1 MGNEAQ
7 THTKPQAPKRL
18 SGIISE
24 QIARSLR
31 AGDQVLYSGQIYT
44 ARDAAHA
51 RLIELLDKGEPLP
64 FDIKD
69 AIIYYA
75 GPAPAKPGMVMGSV
89 GPTTAYRMDP
99 YAPRLLD
106 LGLRAMIGK
115 GMRSE
120 EVVEAMRRNG
130 AVYFAAVGG
139 IAALMAQSVKA
150 VEMVCYEDLG
160 TEAIRLLT
168 VEDMPLTVA
177 IDSLGNNIYLQGP
190 EDYLF
195 TSKA

>member
-1 MGNEAQ
+1 MSCPNE
-7 THTKPQAPKRL
+7 TIKRI
-18 SGIISE
+18 SGTIDAE
-24 QIARSLR
+24 TARSLR
-31 AGDQVLYSGQIYT
+31 AGDQVLYTGKVYT

-51 RLIELLDKGEPLP
+51 RLIELMDRGEELP
-64 FDIKD
+64 FDIRD

-106 LGLRAMIGK
+106 AGQRAMIGK
-115 GMRSE
+115 GARGQA
-120 EVVEAMRRNG
+120 VIDAMKRND

-139 IAALMAQSVKA
+139 IAALMAQSVKD
-150 VEMVCYEDLG
+150 VQLVCYEDLG

-177 IDSLGNNIYLQGP
+177 IDCQGNSIYDLGPAAYLAQAGFG
-190 EDYLF
+190 E
-195 TSKA
+195 

>member
-1 MGNEAQ
+1 MDKATG
-7 THTKPQAPKRL
+7 APRRIF
-18 SGIISE
+18 GTISAE
-24 QIARSLR
+24 VARSLK

-51 RLIELLDKGEPLP
+51 RLVDLIDQGQPLP
-64 FDIKD
+64 FDIEN

-106 LGLRAMIGK
+106 LGQRAMIGK
-115 GMRSE
+115 GMRGQA
-120 EVVEAMRRNG
+120 VIDAMKRND

-139 IAALMAQSVKA
+139 IAALMAQSVKK
-150 VEMVCYEDLG
+150 VELVCYEDLG

-177 IDSLGNNIYLQGP
+177 IDCQGGNIYESGP
-190 EDYLF
+190 AAYLA
-195 TSKA
+195 SL

>member
-1 MGNEAQ
+1 MSCPNE
-7 THTKPQAPKRL
+7 TVKRI
-18 SGIISE
+18 SGTIDAE
-24 QIARSLR
+24 TARSLR
-31 AGDQVLYSGQIYT
+31 AGDQVLYTGKVYT

-51 RLIELLDKGEPLP
+51 RLVELMDRGEELP
-64 FDIKD
+64 FDIRD

-106 LGLRAMIGK
+106 AGQRAMIGK
-115 GMRSE
+115 GARGQA
-120 EVVEAMRRNG
+120 VIDAMKRND

-139 IAALMAQSVKA
+139 IAALMAQSVKD
-150 VEMVCYEDLG
+150 VQLVCYEDLG

-177 IDSLGNNIYLQGP
+177 IDCQGNSIYDLGPAAYLAQAGFG
-190 EDYLF
+190 E
-195 TSKA
+195 

>member
-1 MGNEAQ
+1 MSCPNE
-7 THTKPQAPKRL
+7 TVKRI
-18 SGIISE
+18 SGTIDAE
-24 QIARSLR
+24 TARSLR
-31 AGDQVLYSGQIYT
+31 AGDQVLYTGKVYT

-51 RLIELLDKGEPLP
+51 RLLELMDRGEELP
-64 FDIKD
+64 FDIRD

-106 LGLRAMIGK
+106 AGQRAMIGK
-115 GMRSE
+115 GSRGQA
-120 EVVEAMRRNG
+120 VIDAMKRND

-139 IAALMAQSVKA
+139 IAALMAQSVKD
-150 VEMVCYEDLG
+150 VQLVCYEDLG

-177 IDSLGNNIYLQGP
+177 IDCQGNSIYDLGPAAYLAQAGFG
-190 EDYLF
+190 E
-195 TSKA
+195 

>member
-1 MGNEAQ
+1 MSCPNE
-7 THTKPQAPKRL
+7 TVKRI
-18 SGIISE
+18 SGTIDAE
-24 QIARSLR
+24 TARSLR
-31 AGDQVLYSGQIYT
+31 AGDQVLYTGKVYT

-51 RLIELLDKGEPLP
+51 RLIELMDRGEDMP
-64 FDIKD
+64 FDIRD

-75 GPAPAKPGMVMGSV
+75 GPEPAKPGMVMGSV

-106 LGLRAMIGK
+106 AGQRAMIGK
-115 GMRSE
+115 GARGQA
-120 EVVEAMRRNG
+120 VIDAMKRND

-139 IAALMAQSVKA
+139 IAALMAQSVKD
-150 VEMVCYEDLG
+150 VQLVCYEDLG

-177 IDSLGNNIYLQGP
+177 IDCQGNSIYDLGPAAYLAQAGFG
-190 EDYLF
+190 E
-195 TSKA
+195 

>member
-1 MGNEAQ
+1 MSCPNE
-7 THTKPQAPKRL
+7 TVKRI
-18 SGIISE
+18 SGTIDDE
-24 QIARSLR
+24 TARSLR
-31 AGDQVLYSGQIYT
+31 AGDQVLYTGKVYT

-51 RLIELLDKGEPLP
+51 RLIELMDRGEELP
-64 FDIKD
+64 FDIRD

-106 LGLRAMIGK
+106 AGQRAMIGK
-115 GMRSE
+115 GARGQA
-120 EVVEAMRRNG
+120 VIDAMKRND

-139 IAALMAQSVKA
+139 IAALMAQSVKD
-150 VEMVCYEDLG
+150 VQLVCYEDLG

-177 IDSLGNNIYLQGP
+177 IDCQGNSIYDLGPAAYLAQAGFG
-190 EDYLF
+190 E
-195 TSKA
+195 

>member
-1 MGNEAQ
+1 MSCPNE
-7 THTKPQAPKRL
+7 TVKRIN
-18 SGIISE
+18 GTIDAE
-24 QIARSLR
+24 TARSLR
-31 AGDQVLYSGQIYT
+31 AGDQVLYTGKVYT

-51 RLIELLDKGEPLP
+51 RLIELMDRGEDMP
-64 FDIKD
+64 FDIRD

-106 LGLRAMIGK
+106 AGQRAMIGK
-115 GMRSE
+115 GARGQA
-120 EVVEAMRRNG
+120 VIDAMKRND

-139 IAALMAQSVKA
+139 IAALMAQSVKD
-150 VEMVCYEDLG
+150 VQLVCYEDLG

-177 IDSLGNNIYLQGP
+177 IDCQGNSIYDLGPAAYLAQAGFG
-190 EDYLF
+190 E
-195 TSKA
+195 

>member
-1 MGNEAQ
+1 MSCPNE
-7 THTKPQAPKRL
+7 TVKRI
-18 SGIISE
+18 SGTIDAE
-24 QIARSLR
+24 TARSLR
-31 AGDQVLYSGQIYT
+31 AGDQVFYTGKVYT

-51 RLIELLDKGEPLP
+51 RLIELMDRGEELP
-64 FDIKD
+64 FDIRD

-106 LGLRAMIGK
+106 AGQRAMISK
-115 GMRSE
+115 GARGQA
-120 EVVEAMRRNG
+120 VIDAMKRND

-139 IAALMAQSVKA
+139 IAALMAQSVKD
-150 VEMVCYEDLG
+150 VQLVCYEDLG

-177 IDSLGNNIYLQGP
+177 IDCQGNSIYDLGPAAYLAQAGFG
-190 EDYLF
+190 E
-195 TSKA
+195 

>member
-1 MGNEAQ
+1 MSCPNE
-7 THTKPQAPKRL
+7 TVKRI
-18 SGIISE
+18 SGTIDAE
-24 QIARSLR
+24 TARSLR
-31 AGDQVLYSGQIYT
+31 AGDQVLYTGKVYT

-51 RLIELLDKGEPLP
+51 RLIELMDRGEELP
-64 FDIKD
+64 FDIRD

-106 LGLRAMIGK
+106 AGQRAMIGK
-115 GMRSE
+115 GARGQA
-120 EVVEAMRRNG
+120 VIDAMKRND

-139 IAALMAQSVKA
+139 IAALMAQSVKD
-150 VEMVCYEDLG
+150 VQLVCYEDLG

-177 IDSLGNNIYLQGP
+177 IDCQGNSIYDLGPAAYLAQAGFG
-190 EDYLF
+190 E
-195 TSKA
+195 

>member
-1 MGNEAQ
+1 M
-7 THTKPQAPKRL
+7 TQANATARRI
-18 SGIISE
+18 SGVIDAE
-24 QIARSLR
+24 TARSLS
-31 AGDQVLYSGQIYT
+31 AGDQVLYTGKVYT

-51 RLIELLDKGEPLP
+51 RLVELMDKGEPLP
-64 FDIKD
+64 FDIEN

-106 LGLRAMIGK
+106 AGQRAMIGK
-115 GMRSE
+115 GARGP
-120 EVVEAMRRNG
+120 EVIEAMKRND
-130 AVYFAAVGG
+130 AVYFAAIGG
-139 IAALMAQSVKA
+139 IAALMAESVKD
-150 VEMVCYEDLG
+150 VQLVCYEDLG

-177 IDSLGNNIYLQGP
+177 IDCKGESIYDLGPAAYLAQ
-190 EDYLF
+190 
-195 TSKA
+195 A

>member
-1 MGNEAQ
+1 MSCPNE
-7 THTKPQAPKRL
+7 TVKRI
-18 SGIISE
+18 SGTIDAE
-24 QIARSLR
+24 TARSLR
-31 AGDQVLYSGQIYT
+31 AGDQVLYTGKVYT

-51 RLIELLDKGEPLP
+51 RLIELMDRGEELP
-64 FDIKD
+64 FDIRD

-106 LGLRAMIGK
+106 AGQRAMIGK
-115 GMRSE
+115 GARGQA
-120 EVVEAMRRNG
+120 VIDAMKRND

-139 IAALMAQSVKA
+139 IAALMAQSVKD
-150 VEMVCYEDLG
+150 VQLVCYEDLG
-160 TEAIRLLT
+160 TEAIRLLK

-177 IDSLGNNIYLQGP
+177 IDCQGNSIYDLGPAAYLAQAGFG
-190 EDYLF
+190 E
-195 TSKA
+195 

>member
-1 MGNEAQ
+1 MSCPNE
-7 THTKPQAPKRL
+7 TVKRI
-18 SGIISE
+18 SGAIDAE
-24 QIARSLR
+24 TARSLR
-31 AGDQVLYSGQIYT
+31 AGDQVLYTGKVYT

-51 RLIELLDKGEPLP
+51 RLIELMDRGEDMP
-64 FDIKD
+64 FDIRD

-106 LGLRAMIGK
+106 AGQRAMIGK
-115 GMRSE
+115 GARGQA
-120 EVVEAMRRNG
+120 VIDAMKRND

-139 IAALMAQSVKA
+139 IAALMAQSVKD
-150 VEMVCYEDLG
+150 VQLVCYEDLG

-177 IDSLGNNIYLQGP
+177 IDCQGNSIYDLGPAAYLAQAGYG
-190 EDYLF
+190 E
-195 TSKA
+195 

>member
-1 MGNEAQ
+1 MTRVETNVPRRICGAIDAQ
-7 THTKPQAPKRL
+7 T
-18 SGIISE
+18 
-24 QIARSLR
+24 ARSLS
-31 AGDQVLYSGQIYT
+31 AGDQILYSGKVFT

-51 RLIELLDKGEPLP
+51 RLIELLDKGEDLP
-64 FDIKD
+64 FDIRD

-106 LGLRAMIGK
+106 LGQRAMIGK
-115 GMRSE
+115 GARGQEVIDAMMR
-120 EVVEAMRRNG
+120 ND
-130 AVYFAAVGG
+130 AVYFAAIGG
-139 IAALMAQSVKA
+139 AAAVMAMSVKE
-150 VEMVCYEDLG
+150 VQLVCYEDLG

-177 IDSLGNNIYLQGP
+177 IDCRGNSVYDLGPAEYLSSKQG
-190 EDYLF
+190 E
-195 TSKA
+195 

>member
-1 MGNEAQ
+1 MSCPNE
-7 THTKPQAPKRL
+7 TVKRI
-18 SGIISE
+18 SGTIDAE
-24 QIARSLR
+24 TARSLS
-31 AGDQVLYSGQIYT
+31 AGDQVLYSGKVYT

-51 RLIELLDKGEPLP
+51 RLVELMDRGEDMP
-64 FDIKD
+64 FDIRD

-99 YAPRLLD
+99 YAPRLID
-106 LGLRAMIGK
+106 AGQRAMIGK
-115 GMRSE
+115 GARGQA
-120 EVVEAMRRNG
+120 VIDAMKRND

-139 IAALMAQSVKA
+139 IAALMAQSVKD
-150 VEMVCYEDLG
+150 VQLVCYEDLG

-177 IDSLGNNIYLQGP
+177 IDCQGNSIYDLGPAAYLAQAGFG
-190 EDYLF
+190 E
-195 TSKA
+195 

>member
-1 MGNEAQ
+1 MSCPNE
-7 THTKPQAPKRL
+7 TIKRI
-18 SGIISE
+18 SGTIDAE
-24 QIARSLR
+24 TARSLS
-31 AGDQVLYSGQIYT
+31 AGDQVLYSGKVYT

-51 RLIELLDKGEPLP
+51 RLIELMDRGEELP
-64 FDIKD
+64 FDIRD

-106 LGLRAMIGK
+106 AGQRAMIGK
-115 GMRSE
+115 GARGQA
-120 EVVEAMRRNG
+120 VIDAMKRND

-139 IAALMAQSVKA
+139 IAALMAQSVKD
-150 VEMVCYEDLG
+150 VQLVCYEDLG

-168 VEDMPLTVA
+168 VEDMPLMVA
-177 IDSLGNNIYLQGP
+177 IDCQGNSIYDLGPAAYLAQAGFG
-190 EDYLF
+190 E
-195 TSKA
+195 

>member
-1 MGNEAQ
+1 MSCPNE
-7 THTKPQAPKRL
+7 TVKRI
-18 SGIISE
+18 SGTIDAE
-24 QIARSLR
+24 TARSLR
-31 AGDQVLYSGQIYT
+31 AGDQVLYTGKVYT

-51 RLIELLDKGEPLP
+51 RLIELMDRGEELP
-64 FDIKD
+64 FDIRD

-75 GPAPAKPGMVMGSV
+75 GPAPARPGMVMGSV

-106 LGLRAMIGK
+106 AGQRAMIGK
-115 GMRSE
+115 GARGQA
-120 EVVEAMRRNG
+120 VIDAMKRND

-139 IAALMAQSVKA
+139 IAALMAQSVKD
-150 VEMVCYEDLG
+150 VQLVCYEDLG

-177 IDSLGNNIYLQGP
+177 IDCQGNSIYDLGPAAYLAQAGFG
-190 EDYLF
+190 E
-195 TSKA
+195 

>member
-1 MGNEAQ
+1 MSCPNE
-7 THTKPQAPKRL
+7 TIKRI
-18 SGIISE
+18 SGTIDAE
-24 QIARSLR
+24 TARSLS
-31 AGDQVLYSGQIYT
+31 AGDQVLYSGKVYT

-51 RLIELLDKGEPLP
+51 RLIELMDRGEELP
-64 FDIKD
+64 FDIRD

-106 LGLRAMIGK
+106 AGQRAMIGK
-115 GMRSE
+115 GARGQA
-120 EVVEAMRRNG
+120 VIDAMKRND

-139 IAALMAQSVKA
+139 IAALMAQSVKD
-150 VEMVCYEDLG
+150 VQLVCYEDLG

-177 IDSLGNNIYLQGP
+177 IDCQGNSIYDLGPAAYLAQAGFG
-190 EDYLF
+190 E
-195 TSKA
+195 

>member
-1 MGNEAQ
+1 MSCPNE
-7 THTKPQAPKRL
+7 TVKRI
-18 SGIISE
+18 SGTIDAE
-24 QIARSLR
+24 TARSLR
-31 AGDQVLYSGQIYT
+31 AGDQVLYTGKVYT

-51 RLIELLDKGEPLP
+51 RLIELMDRGEELP
-64 FDIKD
+64 FDIRD

-75 GPAPAKPGMVMGSV
+75 GPAPARPGMVMGSV

-106 LGLRAMIGK
+106 AGQRAMIGK
-115 GMRSE
+115 GARGQA
-120 EVVEAMRRNG
+120 VIDAMKRND

-139 IAALMAQSVKA
+139 IAALMAQSVKD
-150 VEMVCYEDLG
+150 VQLVCYEDLG

-177 IDSLGNNIYLQGP
+177 IDCQGNSIYDLGP
-190 EDYLF
+190 EAYLAQAGF
-195 TSKA
+195 GE

>member
-1 MGNEAQ
+1 MSCPNE
-7 THTKPQAPKRL
+7 TVKRIN
-18 SGIISE
+18 GPIDAE
-24 QIARSLR
+24 PDRSLR
-31 AGDQVLYSGQIYT
+31 AGDQVLYTGKVYT

-51 RLIELLDKGEPLP
+51 RLVELMDRGEELP
-64 FDIKD
+64 FDIRD

-106 LGLRAMIGK
+106 AGQRAMIGK
-115 GMRSE
+115 GARGQA
-120 EVVEAMRRNG
+120 VIDAMKRND

-139 IAALMAQSVKA
+139 IAALMAQSVKD
-150 VEMVCYEDLG
+150 VQLVCYEDLG

-177 IDSLGNNIYLQGP
+177 IDCQGNSIYDLGPAAYLAQAGFG
-190 EDYLF
+190 E
-195 TSKA
+195 

>member
-1 MGNEAQ
+1 MSCPNE
-7 THTKPQAPKRL
+7 TVKRI
-18 SGIISE
+18 SGTIDAE
-24 QIARSLR
+24 TARSLR
-31 AGDQVLYSGQIYT
+31 AGDQVFYTGKVYT

-51 RLIELLDKGEPLP
+51 RLIELMDRGEELP
-64 FDIKD
+64 FDIRD

-106 LGLRAMIGK
+106 AGQRAMIGK
-115 GMRSE
+115 GARGQA
-120 EVVEAMRRNG
+120 VIDAMKRND

-139 IAALMAQSVKA
+139 IAALMAQSVKD
-150 VEMVCYEDLG
+150 VQLVCYEDLG
-160 TEAIRLLT
+160 TESIRLLT

-177 IDSLGNNIYLQGP
+177 IDCQGNSIYDLGPAAYLAQAGFG
-190 EDYLF
+190 E
-195 TSKA
+195 

>member
-1 MGNEAQ
+1 MSCPNE
-7 THTKPQAPKRL
+7 TVKRI
-18 SGIISE
+18 SGTIDAE
-24 QIARSLR
+24 TARSLR
-31 AGDQVLYSGQIYT
+31 AGDQVFYTGKVYT

-51 RLIELLDKGEPLP
+51 RLIELMDRGEELP
-64 FDIKD
+64 FDIRD

-89 GPTTAYRMDP
+89 GPTTAYRMEP

-106 LGLRAMIGK
+106 DGQRAMIGK
-115 GMRSE
+115 GARGQA
-120 EVVEAMRRNG
+120 VIDAMKRND

-139 IAALMAQSVKA
+139 IAALMAQSVKD
-150 VEMVCYEDLG
+150 VQLVCYEDLG

-177 IDSLGNNIYLQGP
+177 IDCQGNSIYDLGPAAYLAQAGFG
-190 EDYLF
+190 E
-195 TSKA
+195 

>member
-1 MGNEAQ
+1 MSCPNE
-7 THTKPQAPKRL
+7 TVKRI
-18 SGIISE
+18 SGTIDAE
-24 QIARSLR
+24 TARSLS
-31 AGDQVLYSGQIYT
+31 AGDQVLYSGKVYT

-51 RLIELLDKGEPLP
+51 RLVELMDRGEDMP
-64 FDIKD
+64 FDIRD

-106 LGLRAMIGK
+106 AGQRAMIGK
-115 GMRSE
+115 GARGQA
-120 EVVEAMRRNG
+120 VIDAMKRND

-139 IAALMAQSVKA
+139 IAALMAQSVKD
-150 VEMVCYEDLG
+150 VQLVCYEDLG

-177 IDSLGNNIYLQGP
+177 IDCQGNSIYDLGPAAYLAQAGFG
-190 EDYLF
+190 E
-195 TSKA
+195 

>member
-1 MGNEAQ
+1 MSCPNE
-7 THTKPQAPKRL
+7 TVKRI
-18 SGIISE
+18 SGTIDAE
-24 QIARSLR
+24 TARSLR
-31 AGDQVLYSGQIYT
+31 AGDQVLYTGKVYT

-51 RLIELLDKGEPLP
+51 RLIELMDRGEDMP
-64 FDIKD
+64 FDIRD

-106 LGLRAMIGK
+106 AGQRAMIGK
-115 GMRSE
+115 GARGQA
-120 EVVEAMRRNG
+120 VIDAMKRND

-139 IAALMAQSVKA
+139 IAALMAQSVKD
-150 VEMVCYEDLG
+150 VRLVCYEDLG

-177 IDSLGNNIYLQGP
+177 IDCQGNSIYDLGPAAYLAQAGFG
-190 EDYLF
+190 E
-195 TSKA
+195 

>member
-1 MGNEAQ
+1 MSCPNE
-7 THTKPQAPKRL
+7 TVKRI
-18 SGIISE
+18 SGTIDAE
-24 QIARSLR
+24 TARSLR
-31 AGDQVLYSGQIYT
+31 AGDQVLYTGTVYT

-51 RLIELLDKGEPLP
+51 RLIELMDRGEELP
-64 FDIKD
+64 FDIRD

-106 LGLRAMIGK
+106 AGQRAMIGK
-115 GMRSE
+115 GARGQA
-120 EVVEAMRRNG
+120 VIDAMKRND

-139 IAALMAQSVKA
+139 IAALMAQSVKD
-150 VEMVCYEDLG
+150 VQLVCYEDLG

-177 IDSLGNNIYLQGP
+177 IDCQGNSIYDLGPAAYLAQAGFG
-190 EDYLF
+190 E
-195 TSKA
+195 

>member
-1 MGNEAQ
+1 MSENAIR
-7 THTKPQAPKRL
+7 KI
-18 SGIISE
+18 SGTIDAE
-24 QIARSLR
+24 TARSLH
-31 AGDQVLYSGQIYT
+31 AGDQVLYTGWVYT

-51 RLIELLDKGEPLP
+51 RLVELLDDGEPLP
-64 FDIKD
+64 FDIED

-75 GPAPAKPGMVMGSV
+75 GPAPAKPGQPIGSV

-106 LGLRAMIGK
+106 AGLRAMIGK
-115 GMRSE
+115 GMRNDA
-120 EVVEAMRRNG
+120 VVSAVERND

-139 IAALMAQSVKA
+139 AAALIAKSVIDAQL
-150 VEMVCYEDLG
+150 VCYEDLG

-177 IDSLGNNIYLQGP
+177 IDCHGGNIYEAGPAAYLQSLG
-190 EDYLF
+190 
-195 TSKA
+195 

>member
-1 MGNEAQ
+1 MSCPNE
-7 THTKPQAPKRL
+7 TIKRI
-18 SGIISE
+18 SGAIDAE
-24 QIARSLR
+24 TARSLS
-31 AGDQVLYSGQIYT
+31 AGDQVLYSGKVYT

-51 RLIELLDKGEPLP
+51 RLIELMDRGEQLP
-64 FDIKD
+64 FDIRD

-106 LGLRAMIGK
+106 AGQRAMIGK
-115 GMRSE
+115 GARGQA
-120 EVVEAMRRNG
+120 VIDAMKRND

-139 IAALMAQSVKA
+139 IAALMAQSVKD
-150 VEMVCYEDLG
+150 VQLVCYEDLG

-177 IDSLGNNIYLQGP
+177 IDCQGNSIYDLGPAAYLAQAGFG
-190 EDYLF
+190 E
-195 TSKA
+195 

>member
-1 MGNEAQ
+1 MSCPNE
-7 THTKPQAPKRL
+7 TVKRI
-18 SGIISE
+18 SGTIDAE
-24 QIARSLR
+24 TARSLR
-31 AGDQVLYSGQIYT
+31 AGDQVLYTGKVYT

-51 RLIELLDKGEPLP
+51 RLIELMDRGEELP
-64 FDIKD
+64 FDIRD

-106 LGLRAMIGK
+106 AGQRAMIGK
-115 GMRSE
+115 GARGQA
-120 EVVEAMRRNG
+120 VIDAMKRND

-139 IAALMAQSVKA
+139 IAALMAQSVKD
-150 VEMVCYEDLG
+150 VQVVCYEDLG

-177 IDSLGNNIYLQGP
+177 IDCQGNSIYDLGPAAYLAQAGFG
-190 EDYLF
+190 E
-195 TSKA
+195 

>member
-1 MGNEAQ
+1 MSCPNEIV
-7 THTKPQAPKRL
+7 KRI
-18 SGIISE
+18 SGAIDAE
-24 QIARSLR
+24 TARSLR
-31 AGDQVLYSGQIYT
+31 AGDQVLYTGKVYT

-51 RLIELLDKGEPLP
+51 RLIELMDRGEELP
-64 FDIKD
+64 FDIRD

-106 LGLRAMIGK
+106 AGQRAMIGK
-115 GMRSE
+115 GARGQA
-120 EVVEAMRRNG
+120 VIDAMKRND

-139 IAALMAQSVKA
+139 IAALMAQSVKD
-150 VEMVCYEDLG
+150 VQLVCYEDLG

-177 IDSLGNNIYLQGP
+177 IDCQGNSIYDLGPAAYLAQAGFG
-190 EDYLF
+190 E
-195 TSKA
+195 